1 MGYFLSVISGV
12 DEGKSCLIGQG
23 EVLIGRSP
31 TATLS
36 LKDETAS
43 WEHAV
48 VLESEGKLIVRNL
61 SALGTRVRGRRVTG
75 DTKLAPNDEIELSPT
90 CKLLVVEQSEVE
102 KPTSPLTIALI
113 AAVALLILGGLA
125 AGMFLMNQQDSRP
138 ISGVHWRAAYTRLNE
153 RVERW
158 EAERLVPSEIGDLLR
173 DGWRYEQI
181 ENIKG
186 ANERWL
192 RLSSMLLT
200 LRARPITGDGLTFAE
215 STPPSRRALH
225 VLMGYDTTGRSGA
238 PEWNSDDA
246 YADALVWF
254 ARIRAETTRKI
265 LEEIEKKARESSS
278 K

>member
-1 MGYFLSVISGV
+1 MGHFLSVISGV
-12 DEGKSCLIGQG
+12 DDGKSCLIGQG

-31 TATLS
+31 TATMV
-36 LKDETAS
+36 LKDETVS

-75 DTKLAPNDEIELSPT
+75 DTKLSPNDEIELSPT
-90 CKLLVVEQSEVE
+90 CKLLVVSQDEVD

-113 AAVALLILGGLA
+113 AAVALLILGG
-125 AGMFLMNQQDSRP
+125 AGIAMFLLNQDQSRP
-138 ISGVHWRAAYTRLNE
+138 MTGFHWRQAYTRLNE

-181 ENIKG
+181 ENFKG

-200 LRARPITGDGLTFAE
+200 LRSRPITGDELTFAE
-215 STPPSRRALH
+215 STPPSKRALH
-225 VLMGYDTTGRSGA
+225 ILMGWDTSGRSGA

-254 ARIRAETTRKI
+254 ARQRAETTRKT
-265 LEEIEKKARESSS
+265 LEEIEKKAKGSGV